1 MKKQENTHP
10 TTSDRMTMKPP
21 RKPRADR
28 PQNTAAVLPKDP
40 HEDAFFARS
49 GIVAIT
55 AFAGPFAAVG
65 ATTLKNSAAMTL
77 ALLMTLLPAS
87 LLRFCLR
94 EKAGLPRWIEVPL
107 CTLSSMAMACLAS
120 VLLPR
125 LFPLALDS
133 LGLYLFLFASYSVV
147 AAVFSEKKVRTAQGA
162 AGWAMQFVLLFAL
175 VTGVV
180 GFVRELLAYGQVWG
194 ISLLP
199 SGFTLEGAKMPFFG
213 LILLGLLIGLLRYF
227 RSLYAVLHRRRA
239 R

>member
-1 MKKQENTHP
+1 M
-10 TTSDRMTMKPP
+10 TTP
-21 RKPRADR
+21 RRR
-28 PQNTAAVLPKDP
+28 PKGKGVPGETAFPSRDP

-55 AFAGPFAAVG
+55 ALAGPFAAVG

-94 EKAGLPRWIEVPL
+94 EKADLPRWVEVPL
-107 CTLSSMAMACLAS
+107 CTLSSMAMACLGA

-162 AGWAMQFVLLFAL
+162 AGWAIQFVLLFAL
-175 VTGVV
+175 VTGMV
-180 GFVRELLAYGQVWG
+180 GLVRELLAYGQIWG

-199 SGFTLEGAKMPFFG
+199 SSFSLEGAKMPFFG
-213 LILLGLLIGLLRYF
+213 LIVLGLFIGLLRYF
-227 RSLYAVLHRRRA
+227 RSLYAVLNRHRA